1 MQINFKTILIPADFT
16 INTDLALEKALAFVH
31 PGSEIHLLHVARK
44 VKGYNH
50 IFSFSYFDKHPVTP
64 EEARKRLEE
73 LVSQIALKHQHITV
87 HAALRAGGNVEQAI
101 RDKSKEIKADLV
113 IIGKSSE
120 HWLPFFNTVL
130 CGRLAKNTGIPVLTV
145 KPGAINQEI
154 RTVVI
159 PVEKQFSQSKISGL
173 VGLIKKTRIQI
184 CLLAFAEKKDRPD
197 QLPAP
202 LLNSYRFFKKN
213 AFDEVSFNIIREN
226 NKGRAVLNFCKS
238 VNADLLIVNPDSE
251 TGIGWFNE
259 HISDA
264 IPAASKTQ
272 ILAV

>member
-1 MQINFKTILIPADFT
+1 MIPVDFS
-16 INTDLALEKALAFVH
+16 INTEMAVEKALAFANA
-31 PGSEIHLLHVARK
+31 PGSDIHFLHVGEIKKGYSRIFSRGNLDVNARRNDSTK
-44 VKGYNH
+44 MRLQQLVSDVAEKYNH
-50 IFSFSYFDKHPVTP
+50 IH
-64 EEARKRLEE
+64 
-73 LVSQIALKHQHITV
+73 V
-87 HAALRAGGNVEQAI
+87 HATLRNGGNVEKAI
-101 RDKSKEIKADLV
+101 CEKAAQIKADLV
-113 IIGKSSE
+113 IIGKSSG
-120 HWLPFFNTVL
+120 HWIPFFNTVQ

-145 KPGAINQEI
+145 KPGSINQEI

-173 VGLIKKTRIQI
+173 VNIVKKTRIQI
-184 CLLAFAEKKDRPD
+184 CLLAFAGKKDRSH

-213 AFDEVSFNIIREN
+213 AFDEVSFNIIREQ
-226 NKGRAVLNFCKS
+226 NKGKAVLNFCKN
-238 VNADLLIVNPDSE
+238 VNADLLIVNPETE

-264 IPAASKTQ
+264 LPAASKTQ

>member
-1 MQINFKTILIPADFT
+1 MSFKTILIPVDFT
-16 INTDLALEKALAFVH
+16 INTELALQKAAGLVNTQDAQ
-31 PGSEIHLLHVARK
+31 IHLLHVGRQ
-44 VKGYNH
+44 VKAYNR
-50 IFSFSYFDKHPVTP
+50 IFSFSYFDKPP
-64 EEARKRLEE
+64 IKLEDAKLKLEE
-73 LVSQIALKHQHITV
+73 LVSRLSLDYPQMKV
-87 HAALRAGGNVEQAI
+87 HAAIRAGGNVEQAI
-101 RDKSKEIKADLV
+101 FEKAKEINSDLV

-120 HWLPFFNTVL
+120 HWLPLSNTVHS
-130 CGRLAKNTGIPVLTV
+130 GRLAKNTGIPVLTV

-154 RTVVI
+154 KTVVI

-173 VGLIKKTRIQI
+173 VSLIKKTRIQI
-184 CLLAFAEKKDRPD
+184 CLLAFAGKKDKTD

-202 LLNSYRFFKKN
+202 LLNSYRLFKKN
-213 AFDEVSFNIIREN
+213 TFDEVSFNIIRDA
-226 NKGRAVLNFCKS
+226 NKGRAVLDFCKS

-264 IPAASKTQ
+264 LPAASKTQ